1 MLRRILERLA
11 MRVVVAARGAGR
23 LRGDVDPRVTVTY
36 REPMEE
42 HKQSTRATNVNAA
55 TAAVA
60 QAASLGWLTNEEAGR
75 MWRGLAGVARPDE
88 ALEGGAP

>member
-1 MLRRILERLA
+1 MRPFKHDRAPLRRTTSIPSSVET
-11 MRVVVAARGAGR
+11 
-23 LRGDVDPRVTVTY
+23 RVTVTY